1 MWSKPNTHA
10 IFMIILFLCSETSFA
25 GLLFTIGPNWNNFVF
40 EAEKNE
46 DTPNYYGYG
55 ARMSWGYS
63 VAKVADFGIYAQYTP
78 GRLNSATPP
87 RTDAVVMDYG
97 AELGLRVLNVF
108 YLGARGG
115 MWKYQL
121 YRAYEDAEVRGSWMG
136 LGGTASLGMIMP
148 ISKRS
153 AWQTTF
159 DVGQAVMQKLNVT
172 PADADSNYRK
182 LSRVGVT
189 LSLVYNDDD
198 ITSVGS
204 SLLKSF
210 F

>member
-1 MWSKPNTHA
+1 MRALHYFLIT
-10 IFMIILFLCSETSFA
+10 ILFLCSETSFA
-25 GLLFTIGPNWNNFVF
+25 GFLFTLGPNWNNFVF
-40 EAEKNE
+40 EAERDE

-63 VAKVADFGIYAQYTP
+63 AAQVADFGIYTQYTP

-97 AELGLRVLNVF
+97 AELGFRLFHMF
-108 YLGARGG
+108 YFGARGG

-121 YRAYEDAEVRGSWMG
+121 FRAYEDSEIRGSWMG

-148 ISKRS
+148 ISKRT
-153 AWQTTF
+153 AWQTSL
-159 DVGQAVMQKLNVT
+159 DLGQAVMQKLNSS
-172 PADADSNYRK
+172 PADTNTKYRK
-182 LSRVGVT
+182 LTRLGVT
-189 LSLVYNDDD
+189 LSFVYNEDD
-198 ITSVGS
+198 ISSVAD